1 MTLLYATFAHATN
14 GYKNSRELC
23 LSPFKKSVLNNV
35 KAVGVNSLAWIIT
48 ETIPLGEAGLLGVFS
63 VCVQS

>member
-1 MTLLYATFAHATN
+1 M
-14 GYKNSRELC
+14 
-23 LSPFKKSVLNNV
+23 
-35 KAVGVNSLAWIIT
+35 KAVGVSFNAWIIT